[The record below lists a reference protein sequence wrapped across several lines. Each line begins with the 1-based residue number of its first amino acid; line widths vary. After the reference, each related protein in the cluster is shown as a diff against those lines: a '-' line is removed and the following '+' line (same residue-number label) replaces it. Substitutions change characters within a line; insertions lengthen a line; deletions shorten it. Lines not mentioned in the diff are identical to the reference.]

1 MDFFSLF
8 GEKEKSIFLKK
19 KCKVPPSSLALKETL
34 KRVELLSEMLR
45 RARKR
50 LRRRTSHAQRQ
61 RERKS
66 SRCSRNSRCRRNHLE
81 RRGARESKSAKFDTE
96 TDGDFGQ
103 SPWGPRKPAEF
114 LFLGG
119 LFTGEADADFAQNA
133 YGILF
138 PQKRLVFLR
147 KHHRLV
153 CAKRLDFVSKASRER
168 RGVRARAWDLARE
181 MGCNERQTPSGSFSS
196 DRALAFF
203 FRIGRTCLRVFK
215 KKKPKLGRW
224 RRN

>member
-1 MDFFSLF
+1 MGNALRCSLGLYLNAELWTFCSFF
-8 GEKEKSIFLKK
+8 GENKISTFFQK
-19 KCKVPPSSLALKETL
+19 KCKVPHSSLALGMLQRE
-34 KRVELLSEMLR
+34 ELLSEMLR

-96 TDGDFGQ
+96 TGGDFGQ

-114 LFLGG
+114 LSLYLGG
-119 LFTGEADADFAQNA
+119 LFTGEADADFAQNT

-153 CAKRLDFVSKASRER
+153 CGKRLDLVLKA
-168 RGVRARAWDLARE
+168 
-181 MGCNERQTPSGSFSS
+181 P
-196 DRALAFF
+196 
-203 FRIGRTCLRVFK
+203 
-215 KKKPKLGRW
+215 
-224 RRN
+224 